1 MNYLLQLVL
10 ILLLTKL
17 GAHIAATFNLPSV
30 IGELLVGIL
39 AGPAVFHILTYSTF
53 IQYFA
58 EIGVIILM
66 FIAGLEGDLKLL
78 FRYWKPALTVATL
91 GVIFPTASAVLLCV
105 GMFDFSLTTSI
116 FLGLILS
123 ATSVSITVQVLKEMD
138 YLNTR
143 EGAIILGAAVADDII
158 CVVLLGI
165 STSLFGT
172 ASAHNQ
178 SLVAMVLPKVLFF
191 VVVIALAKWFVP
203 LFLREFNKV
212 NASEN
217 ITTAA
222 MVLCFGFS
230 FLAVKLGM
238 SDVLGAYIAGL
249 AISET
254 RFKAQLV
261 AKVEPIGY
269 AVFIPAFFVSI
280 GLEITFK
287 GMQNDLVFIGLL
299 LVLAI
304 LGKQI
309 GGAIGGKLFGL
320 TWNEANIVGAG
331 MVSRGEMALVV
342 ANVAVSAGLIDH
354 NHYTAMIVVTVM
366 ATLIAPSMLK
376 TFIQHGKRAV
386 SHISLNKTSEAKS

>member
-1 MNYLLQLVL
+1 MQDIGNLALILVTTLVL
-10 ILLLTKL
+10 AHVSRLLKMP
-17 GAHIAATFNLPSV
+17 AV
-30 IGELLVGIL
+30 IGELLAGIL
-39 AGPAVFHILTYSTF
+39 IGPALLGWISSTHT
-53 IQYFA
+53 ISLFA

-66 FIAGLEGDLKLL
+66 FIAGLEGDLKQL
-78 FRYWKPALTVATL
+78 FHYWKPALTVATL
-91 GVIFPTASAVLLCV
+91 GVIFPTAAAVLLCV
-105 GMFDFSLTTSI
+105 GMFDFSLKTAL

-123 ATSVSITVQVLKEMD
+123 ATSVSITVQVLKEMS

-172 ASAHNQ
+172 ASTQN
-178 SLVAMVLPKVLFF
+178 SSIIGMVVPKVLFF
-191 VVVIALAKWFVP
+191 VIAIALAKWLVP
-203 LFLREFNKV
+203 VFLKI
-212 NASEN
+212 ASKIQSSEN
-217 ITTAA
+217 VTTGALI
-222 MVLCFGFS
+222 LCFGFA
-230 FLAVKLGM
+230 FLAVEMGM

-254 RFKAQLV
+254 NFKEQLA
-261 AKVEPIGY
+261 AKIEPIGY
-269 AVFIPAFFVSI
+269 AVFIPVFFVSI

-287 GMQNDLVFIGLL
+287 GMQNDLLFIGLL
-299 LVLAI
+299 LFVAI

-376 TFIQHGKRAV
+376 VFIQRGKRVV
-386 SHISLNKTSEAKS
+386 SGIQLNKTSEAKS

>member
-1 MNYLLQLVL
+1 
-10 ILLLTKL
+10 
-17 GAHIAATFNLPSV
+17 
-30 IGELLVGIL
+30 
-39 AGPAVFHILTYSTF
+39 
-53 IQYFA
+53 
-58 EIGVIILM
+58 
-66 FIAGLEGDLKLL
+66 
-78 FRYWKPALTVATL
+78 
-91 GVIFPTASAVLLCV
+91 
-105 GMFDFSLTTSI
+105 
-116 FLGLILS
+116 
-123 ATSVSITVQVLKEMD
+123 
-138 YLNTR
+138 
-143 EGAIILGAAVADDII
+143 
-158 CVVLLGI
+158 
-165 STSLFGT
+165 
-172 ASAHNQ
+172 
-178 SLVAMVLPKVLFF
+178 
-191 VVVIALAKWFVP
+191 
-203 LFLREFNKV
+203 
-212 NASEN
+212 
-217 ITTAA
+217 

>member
-10 ILLLTKL
+10 ILVLTKL
-17 GAHIAATFNLPSV
+17 GAHLANRFKLPTV
-30 IGELLVGIL
+30 IGELLVGVL
-39 AGPAVFHILTYSTF
+39 AGPAVFHILTYGTF
-53 IQYFA
+53 IHYFA

-66 FIAGLEGDLKLL
+66 FIAGLEGDLKQL
-78 FRYWKPALTVATL
+78 FHYWKPALTVATL
-91 GVIFPTASAVLLCV
+91 GVIFPTAAAVLLCV
-105 GMFDFSLTTSI
+105 GMFDFSLKTAL

-123 ATSVSITVQVLKEMD
+123 ATSVSITVQVLKEMS

-172 ASAHNQ
+172 ASTQN
-178 SLVAMVLPKVLFF
+178 SSIIGMVVPKVLFF
-191 VVVIALAKWFVP
+191 VIAIALAKWLVP
-203 LFLREFNKV
+203 VFLKI
-212 NASEN
+212 ASKIQSSEN
-217 ITTAA
+217 VTTGALI
-222 MVLCFGFS
+222 LCFGFA
-230 FLAVKLGM
+230 FLAVEMGM

-254 RFKAQLV
+254 NFKKQLA
-261 AKVEPIGY
+261 AKIEPIGY
-269 AVFIPAFFVSI
+269 AVFIPVFFVSI

-287 GMQNDLVFIGLL
+287 GMQNDLLFIGLL
-299 LVLAI
+299 LFVAI

-376 TFIQHGKRAV
+376 VFIQRGKRVV
-386 SHISLNKTSEAKS
+386 SGIQLNKTSEAKS